1 LTGGA
6 RRQPYEEMQSCVV
19 RLLPDAYRRH
29 YTLTEDGLVL
39 PEETEDVVST
49 KLLKDCRAI
58 ADKMLN

>member
-1 LTGGA
+1 
-6 RRQPYEEMQSCVV
+6 MQSCVV